1 MKKKVLML
9 LLALFALAVLF
20 SAAGLVASAGLRT
33 TRYTEAF
40 DSAQGDVNIVFLS
53 DVHCRSFGRDQS
65 RLLSLVREQEPDLI
79 AVTGDLISRGS
90 SDAQVEKACDFL
102 AALAQIAPTY
112 FSIGNHE
119 TNYIAE
125 HGDAVLDRFR
135 ASGAIV
141 LECAYEDLEIRGTRF
156 RLGGMSELAY
166 YGGDGK
172 YDPKVEPFLTEYC
185 ATELPKVML
194 SHRPEAFCFK
204 YACQDWDVDLILSG
218 HTHGGL
224 IRLPFI
230 GGVIAPIQGFFPDV
244 YYGEYQLYDS
254 TMIVTS
260 GLAGYE
266 FFPRMFNPPEI
277 CVVTLCAKG

>member
-1 MKKKVLML
+1 ML
-9 LLALFALAVLF
+9 LLLAALALFA
-20 SAAGLVASAGLRT
+20 AAGFAASAGLRT
-33 TRYTEAF
+33 VRYREEF
-40 DSAQGDVNIVFLS
+40 PSVEGNVNIVFLS
-53 DVHCRSFGRDQS
+53 DVHCRSFGKNQQ
-65 RLLSLVREQEPDLI
+65 RLLALVEAAGPDLI

-90 SDAQVEKACDFL
+90 TDAQVEKACDFL
-102 AALAQIAPTY
+102 TALTQIAPTY

-119 TNYIAE
+119 NDYIAE
-125 HGDAVLDRFR
+125 HGDGVLERFR
-135 ASGAIV
+135 ETGAVV
-141 LECAYEDLEIRGTRF
+141 LECSYEDLEIHGTRF

-172 YDPKVEPFLTEYC
+172 YDPKAEPFLMDYC
-185 ATELPKVML
+185 ATDLPKVML

-204 YACQDWDVDLILSG
+204 YACEDWDVDLILSG

-244 YYGEYQLYDS
+244 YYGRYRFYDS

-266 FFPRMFNPPEI
+266 GIPRMFNPPEI